1 MLGKGQ
7 SSITREEILRQISE
21 FNLLS
26 YYIDIDQI
34 PCVINSPLRE
44 DNHPSFGIYTPDGQK
59 LRYHDFGT
67 GQSGG
72 TFDLLMSFW
81 GMNYLEV
88 LEKIEKDLPRLL
100 YRKPNIIISKS
111 KLLVSN
117 KRTYSR
123 ETDLQCKIRDWKKYD
138 LDYWEMEGIS
148 LPWLKFGDIYP
159 ISHIIVTKNNNKF
172 TIPADKYAY
181 SYVEFKDDISSLK
194 IYQPFSTTHKWSNKH
209 DGSVW
214 DLWTKI
220 PLTGDKLIITSSR
233 KDALCVWEN
242 TLIPCVSLQA
252 ESYLPKP
259 HVIQL
264 LKDRF
269 ENVFVLYD
277 NDFKSKINYGRLAG
291 QEMAL
296 QFGLK
301 QIEIPTD
308 YCAKDPSDLA
318 ASYGREE
325 VKRLIPYLIEEEIKK
340 YL

>member
-1 MLGKGQ
+1 MIGKGQ
-7 SSITREEILRQISE
+7 SSITKEEILKQINE
-21 FNLLS
+21 FDLLA

-44 DNHPSFGIYTPDGQK
+44 DNHPSFGVYTIDGEK

-72 TFDLLMSFW
+72 TFDLLLTLW
-81 GMNYLEV
+81 GVDYIGALGKV
-88 LEKIEKDLPRLL
+88 EKDLPKFLN
-100 YRKPNIIISKS
+100 KKTKVTITKS
-111 KLLVSN
+111 KLLATN
-117 KRTYSR
+117 KRIYSR
-123 ETDLQCKIRDWKKYD
+123 ETDLQVKVREWKKHD
-138 LDYWEMEGIS
+138 LDYWEMAGIS
-148 LPWLKFGDIYP
+148 LPWLKFGDVHP
-159 ISHIIVTKNNNKF
+159 ISHIIVTKNGSKF

-181 SYVEFKDDISSLK
+181 VYTEFKDDKISLK
-194 IYQPFSTTHKWSNKH
+194 IYQPLSTTHKWSNKH

-220 PLTGDKLIITSSR
+220 PLTGEKLIITSSR
-233 KDALCVWEN
+233 KDALCIWEN
-242 TLIPCVSLQA
+242 TGIPCVSLQA

-259 HVIQL
+259 HVIQQ

-269 ENVFVLYD
+269 KEVFILYD
-277 NDFKSKINYGRLAG
+277 NDSKSKINYGRLAG

-296 QFGLK
+296 QFGLV

-308 YCAKDPSDLA
+308 YCAKDSSDLA

-325 VKRLIPYLIEEEIKK
+325 VKRLIPHLIEEGNK
-340 YL
+340 